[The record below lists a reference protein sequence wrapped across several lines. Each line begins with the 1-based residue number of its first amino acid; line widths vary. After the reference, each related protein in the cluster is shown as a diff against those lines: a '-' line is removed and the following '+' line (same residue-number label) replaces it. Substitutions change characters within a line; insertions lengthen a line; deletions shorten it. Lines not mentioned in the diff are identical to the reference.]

1 VLKNSFTTPQHEF
14 DCSLRHALVKHS
26 QAKDQFLKVAI
37 KLMMETQI
45 LEDDLKEVSE
55 LNSILFAE
63 KQELETK
70 WAKESQAKDGEHPIN
85 FFYLCNLIMSEGTL
99 N

>member
-70 WAKESQAKDGEHPIN
+70 LAKESQAKDGEHPIN
-85 FFYLCNLIMSEGTL
+85 FFLSL
-99 N
+99 